1 MLRIKRNIIV
11 RLSILAAV
19 AALTLTSHVSAQE
32 LSKEDVKKLALEAIL
47 ENPEIIMQAIDILRA
62 QESDDKASAQ
72 QQAYIDNEELLKTDA
87 NAPVLGNPDGDV
99 TIVEFFDYNCGYC
112 KRAMVAMQAVLTA
125 DKNLRVVYREFPIL
139 SDASVFASRA
149 ALASREQG
157 KYEEFH
163 WALMSA
169 QTADEASVLTI
180 AAQVGLDV
188 AKLRVDMDAPAV
200 LEHIQTSR
208 ELADALQFTG
218 TPSFIIGDE
227 IVGGYIPQDVM
238 EEVIADARA
247 G

>member
-1 MLRIKRNIIV
+1 VKRRKITL

-19 AALTLTSHVSAQE
+19 AALSLTSPVSAQE
-32 LSKEDVKKLALEAIL
+32 LSQEDVKKLALEAIL

-62 QESDDKASAQ
+62 KEDLTKERAQ
-72 QQAYIDNEELLKTDA
+72 QQALLDNKELLTRDP

-99 TIVEFFDYNCGYC
+99 TLVEFFDYNCGYC
-112 KRAMVAMQAVLTA
+112 KQAMVAMQAILKK
-125 DKNLRVVYREFPIL
+125 DKNLRVVYREYPIL
-139 SDASVFASRA
+139 SEGSVFASRA
-149 ALASREQG
+149 ALASRAQG

-169 QTADEASVLTI
+169 QSVDEASVMTI
-180 AAQVGLDV
+180 AEQIGLDV
-188 AKLRVDMDAPAV
+188 VKLRSDMDAPEVA
-200 LEHIQTSR
+200 EHIQTSR
-208 ELADALQFTG
+208 DIAGALQFTG

-238 EEVIADARA
+238 EEVIADARS

>member
-1 MLRIKRNIIV
+1 
-11 RLSILAAV
+11 LAAV
-19 AALTLTSHVSAQE
+19 AALSLTSPATAQDLNE
-32 LSKEDVKKLALEAIL
+32 ADVKKLALQAIL

-62 QESDDKASAQ
+62 QETDDKASAQ
-72 QQAYIDNEELLKTDA
+72 LQAYNDNAELLKTDP

-112 KRAMVAMQAVLTA
+112 KRAMTAVQAVLA
-125 DKNLRVVYREFPIL
+125 KDDNIRVVYREFPIL
-139 SDASVFASRA
+139 SEASVFASRA
-149 ALASREQG
+149 ALAARAQG

-169 QTADEASVLTI
+169 QSADEASVLTI

-188 AKLRVDMDAPAV
+188 AQLKIDMDDPSIA
-200 LEHIQTSR
+200 EHIQTSR
-208 ELADALQFTG
+208 DLADALQFTG

-238 EEVIADARA
+238 EEVIADARK

>member
-1 MLRIKRNIIV
+1 MRF
-11 RLSILAAV
+11 SILAAV
-19 AALTLTSHVSAQE
+19 AALSLTSPASAQD
-32 LSKEDVKKLALEAIL
+32 LSKDDVKKLALEAIL

-62 QESDDKASAQ
+62 QENEDKASAQ
-72 QQAYIDNEELLKTDA
+72 QQAFLDNKELLQNDP

-112 KRAMVAMQAVLTA
+112 KRAMVAMQAVLEK
-125 DKNLRVVYREFPIL
+125 DKNIRVVYREFPIL
-139 SDASVFASRA
+139 SEASVFASRA
-149 ALASREQG
+149 ALASRAQG

-169 QTADEASVLTI
+169 QTADEAAVLTI

-188 AKLRVDMDAPAV
+188 AKLKVDMDAPEV
-200 LEHIQTSR
+200 VEHIQTSR
-208 ELADALQFTG
+208 DVANALQFTG

-227 IVGGYIPQDVM
+227 IVGGFIPQDVM
-238 EEVIADARA
+238 EEVIADARK

>member
-1 MLRIKRNIIV
+1 MFIV

-19 AALTLTSHVSAQE
+19 AALSLTAPVSAQD
-32 LSKEDVKKLALEAIL
+32 LSEADVKKLALEAIL
-47 ENPEIIMQAIDILRA
+47 ENPEIIMEAINKLRA
-62 QESDDKASAQ
+62 QEEQDKAGAQ
-72 QQAYIDNEELLKTDA
+72 QQAYLDNEELLKRDP

-112 KRAMVAMQAVLTA
+112 KRAMVAMQAILET

-139 SDASVFASRA
+139 SEASVFASRA
-149 ALASREQG
+149 ALASRAQG
-157 KYEEFH
+157 KYEAFH

-188 AKLRVDMDAPAV
+188 AKLRIDMDAPEV
-200 LEHIQTSR
+200 SEHIQTSR
-208 ELADALQFTG
+208 EVANALQFTG

-238 EEVIADARA
+238 EEVIADARK

>member
-1 MLRIKRNIIV
+1 M

-19 AALTLTSHVSAQE
+19 VALTLTTPVSAQD
-32 LSKEDVKKLALEAIL
+32 LSEADVKKLVLETIL
-47 ENPEIIMQAIDILRA
+47 ENPEIVMQAINILRA
-62 QESDDKASAQ
+62 KEDQDKEGAQ
-72 QQAYIDNEELLKTDA
+72 QQAYLDNEELLKNDP

-112 KRAMVAMQAVLTA
+112 KRAMVAMQAVLKT

-139 SDASVFASRA
+139 SEGSIFAARA
-149 ALASREQG
+149 ALASRAQG
-157 KYEEFH
+157 RYEEFH

-169 QTADEASVLTI
+169 QTADETSVMKI
-180 AAQVGLDV
+180 AEQIGLDV
-188 AKLRVDMDAPAV
+188 AKLRVDMDAPEVA
-200 LEHIQTSR
+200 EHIQTSR
-208 ELADALQFTG
+208 DLANAMQFTG

-238 EEVIADARA
+238 EEVIADARK

>member
-1 MLRIKRNIIV
+1 M

-19 AALTLTSHVSAQE
+19 AALTPTSHVSAQE